1 MSGQV
6 LSFPSRRSGDQGNI
20 HVWGD
25 RVDGFQVSHES
36 ASGNSWGEIHDFR
49 SGADAITAAHKLN
62 RDQHDGRCAVFVSDA
77 ALQDACPG
85 VGLPSLPG
93 DF

>member
-6 LSFPSRRSGDQGNI
+6 LSFPSRGNADRGTI

-25 RVDGFQVSHES
+25 RAAGFQVTHES
-36 ASGNSWGEIHDFR
+36 ASGNSWGEIQEHP
-49 SGADAITAAHKLN
+49 SGTAAITAANALN
-62 RDQHDGRCAVFVSDA
+62 RDQYGGKCKVLVTDA

>member
-6 LSFPSRRSGDQGNI
+6 LSFPSRGNADRGTI

-36 ASGNSWGEIHDFR
+36 ASGNSWGEILDFR
-49 SGADAITAAHKLN
+49 SGADAITAAHTLN
-62 RDQHDGRCAVFVSDA
+62 RNQYQGRCEVLVIDA

>member
-6 LSFPSRRSGDQGNI
+6 LSFPSRNSGEHGFI

-25 RVDGFQVSHES
+25 RVGGFRVSHES
-36 ASGNSWGEIHDFR
+36 ASGNSWGEIQDHS
-49 SGADAITAAHKLN
+49 SGTDAITAAYTLN
-62 RDQHDGRCAVFVSDA
+62 RDQYGGRCAVIVCDA

-85 VGLPSLPG
+85 VGLPSVPG